1 MSTIG
6 DGMGYQHPLSE
17 YMPNPNTKPGQVLI
31 TSSPW
36 IQLGFV
42 GACVVV
48 IGFAMLFA
56 GGAQRIVASL
66 AALAGGIFAAY
77 AFRRA

>member
-1 MSTIG
+1 
-6 DGMGYQHPLSE
+6 
-17 YMPNPNTKPGQVLI
+17 MPNPNTKQGQVLI

-56 GGAQRIVASL
+56 GGAQRIVASV